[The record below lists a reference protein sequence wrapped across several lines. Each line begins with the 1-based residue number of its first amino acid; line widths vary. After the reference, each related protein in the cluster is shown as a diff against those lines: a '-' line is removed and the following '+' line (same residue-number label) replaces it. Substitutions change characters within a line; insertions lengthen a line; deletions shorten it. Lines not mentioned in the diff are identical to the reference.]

1 MRKGVKERPTDRQRV
16 IERVGERDIK
26 RDGQTDGVMVR
37 ETERREK

>member
-16 IERVGERDIK
+16 IERVDERDIK
-26 RDGQTDGVMVR
+26 IDWQTDGVMVR